1 MLESVRVG
9 GLLAALSLVACVND
23 YVVRKGGDGAAEQ
36 GGDDESSS
44 TSACDTDE
52 CDTSGTTTGHGDD
65 GGPQVSCEPCEA
77 DADCGDA
84 YDNCVNV
91 DVIGQRCLISCP
103 EAGCP
108 EGSTCR
114 STISVDQVALM
125 QCVPQAGACADPT
138 GD

>member
-1 MLESVRVG
+1 MMESVRTA
-9 GLLAALSLVACVND
+9 GLLACLSIVACVND
-23 YVVRKGGDGAAEQ
+23 YVVRNGSDADGDGNA
-36 GGDDESSS
+36 S
-44 TSACDTDE
+44 TTACDTDD
-52 CDTSGTTTGHGDD
+52 CDASSSGTTTGHGDD

-77 DADCGDA
+77 DAECGDA
-84 YDNCVNV
+84 YDNCVSV

-108 EGSTCR
+108 EGSVCR